1 MAEEKLTNAQKRAA
15 ETEIARLIRIAATGT
30 AGVHGLKRP
39 VKTVLSDAGT
49 VTCDVYPVVEYG
61 VKIPAVAWDIQEHVK
76 NAVENET
83 AYTVVAVNIS
93 VQGVHVP
100 KN

>member
-1 MAEEKLTNAQKRAA
+1 MPEEKKTAAQKRAA
-15 ETEIARLIRIAATGT
+15 EAEISQKIRTAALETD
-30 AGVHGLKRP
+30 GVYGLKRA

-49 VTCDVYPVVEYG
+49 VSCDVCPVVEYG

-76 NAVENET
+76 ETVESDT
-83 AYTVVAVNIS
+83 PYKVVAVNIF